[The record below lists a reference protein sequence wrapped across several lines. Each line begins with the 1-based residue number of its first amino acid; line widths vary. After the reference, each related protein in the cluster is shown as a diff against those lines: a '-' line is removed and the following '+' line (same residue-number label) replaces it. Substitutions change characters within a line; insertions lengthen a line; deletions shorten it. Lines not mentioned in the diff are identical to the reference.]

1 MSSKNQQ
8 TKRTPR
14 AMPVETIITRYKSA
28 QQKKTQ
34 EPEQKKVI
42 RNNKKNKT
50 AKKPALPQN
59 EKKNRLQEMKQ
70 LIENTEFHPNKHKRH
85 IKPKKIVLIPKNC
98 LKMVGGTKSSNKRK
112 LHIPR
117 KEPSNTLSD
126 ALMNSMETNSNISFP
141 ELIRVIEESGSLD
154 DEDFLEIL
162 TCPSPVWWED
172 PPHGYMEEALYSR
185 SPEEDKSRC
194 QNEEKTDNVGCNL
207 ANDLVINVIDRSK
220 NFIKKRGKLET
231 LLKNMREKITKPEI
245 DNQKNSDRINDDC
258 SMELRDDEVLKHL
271 ENIKIPIA
279 EDDKA
284 KTSDEDFDKNMP
296 IDEEYLDMSY
306 FEDSYEDIKD
316 ISKTEAK
323 QERYFKQI
331 QKDKDRQEEYV
342 AVYKII
348 ESDDDADTND
358 GNMKE
363 KQISSYYR
371 QKKFKSKSN
380 KCSCYMNKSIKVSDS
395 VKYCLVCSSINDTD
409 ECKYC
414 MGKFTG
420 KCVCDRYTCDVCNVR
435 VESKRDL
442 VDHLKHCV
450 K

>member
-8 TKRTPR
+8 AKRTPR

-28 QQKKTQ
+28 QQKRTQ

-42 RNNKKNKT
+42 KNIKKNKAT
-50 AKKPALPQN
+50 KKAALPQK
-59 EKKNRLQEMKQ
+59 EKQNRLQEMKQ
-70 LIENTEFHPNKHKRH
+70 LIESTEFYPNKRKRH

-117 KEPSNTLSD
+117 KEPNNTLSET
-126 ALMNSMETNSNISFP
+126 LMNSMETNSNISFP
-141 ELIRVIEESGSLD
+141 ELIQVIEESGSLN

-185 SPEEDKSRC
+185 SPEEDKNSC
-194 QNEEKTDNVGCNL
+194 QNEEKTENVSCNL
-207 ANDLVINVIDRSK
+207 EKDLVINFIDRSK

-231 LLKNMREKITKPEI
+231 LLKNIREKINKPEI
-245 DNQKNSDRINDDC
+245 DNQKNSERSNDD
-258 SMELRDDEVLKHL
+258 SIELRDDEVLKHL

-279 EDDKA
+279 EEKV
-284 KTSDEDFDKNMP
+284 KSSDEESDKNMP

-306 FEDSYEDIKD
+306 FEENYENDIKD
-316 ISKTEAK
+316 TTKPETE
-323 QERYFKQI
+323 ERYFKQI
-331 QKDKDRQEEYV
+331 QQDKDIQEEYV

-348 ESDDDADTND
+348 ESDDETNEIL
-358 GNMKE
+358 KE
-363 KQISSYYR
+363 KQISSYYK
-371 QKKFKSKSN
+371 QQKFKSNFN
-380 KCSCYMNKSIKVSDS
+380 KCSCYKNKSIKVSES
-395 VKYCLVCSSINDTD
+395 VKYCMVCSSINDTD

-414 MGKFTG
+414 MGKYI
-420 KCVCDRYTCDVCNVR
+420 KCVCDRYTCDVCSMR
-435 VESKRDL
+435 LESKNEL